1 MKLFISSDIE
11 GTTGITSWDE
21 TEWSDPRS
29 LYFREQ
35 MTREVAAAC
44 EGAADSGCDEI
55 WVKDAHDSAR
65 NIIPDRL
72 PENVKLL
79 RGWIGDMHSMMGGI
93 NRVEGGFDAAAMT
106 GYHSWAT
113 GEGNPLSH
121 TMNGANQ
128 YVKINGTA
136 APEFIINTYIAGYY
150 NVPVCFVSGDSA
162 LCEFAK
168 SLIPNITAVAV
179 NEGIGGAVLSI
190 NPVLA
195 VKRIRE
201 GVTRALSGNVSACAV
216 NMPDRF
222 EIEINFKKHTD
233 AYTRSCYP
241 GVEKISSTA
250 VLYKTSDW
258 LEAMRFMN
266 FVL

>member
-11 GTTGITSWDE
+11 GTTGITAWDE

-35 MTREVAAAC
+35 MTRETAAAC
-44 EGAADSGCDEI
+44 EGAADAGFGEI

-79 RGWIGDMHSMMGGI
+79 RGWIGDMHGMMGGI
-93 NRVEGGFDAAAMT
+93 SRSSFDAAAMT
-106 GYHSWAT
+106 GYHSWAA

-121 TMNGANQ
+121 TMNSKNQ
-128 YVKINGTA
+128 TVKINGTM
-136 APEFIINTYIAGYY
+136 APEFMINAYIAGYY
-150 NVPVCFVSGDSA
+150 NIPVCFVSGDLA
-162 LCEFAK
+162 LCDFAK
-168 SLIPNITAVAV
+168 TLIPNITAVAV
-179 NEGIGGAVLSI
+179 NEGMGGAVLSI
-190 NPVLA
+190 SPILA
-195 VKRIRE
+195 VKRIKE
-201 GVTRALSGNVSACAV
+201 GMYHALTRDFTDCAV

-233 AYTRSCYP
+233 AYARSYYP
-241 GVEKISSTA
+241 GAQKVSSTS
-250 VLYKTSDW
+250 VLFKTSDW